1 MLYLSRCGARRL
13 GVNNH
18 ISRQLVRIA
27 LRKRRRQR
35 LLAMQQRANRV
46 GGGAFTS
53 FCASCGDRLSTLD
66 ERDSDDAD
74 DRMETLV
81 QGLFTFFIVHKK
93 FNHVFPSQDGFMERE
108 DASAAAGFGGARRRL
123 HGEAAAGHFDPA
135 AAMGVTLGGG
145 GHRKKLG

>member
-1 MLYLSRCGARRL
+1 MFNASRCGARRL

-81 QGLFTFFIVHKK
+81 QGLFTFFIVHKEL
-93 FNHVFPSQDGFMERE
+93 NHVFSQDGFMERE
-108 DASAAAGFGGARRRL
+108 DASSAAGFGGARRRH

-145 GHRKKLG
+145 GYRKKLG